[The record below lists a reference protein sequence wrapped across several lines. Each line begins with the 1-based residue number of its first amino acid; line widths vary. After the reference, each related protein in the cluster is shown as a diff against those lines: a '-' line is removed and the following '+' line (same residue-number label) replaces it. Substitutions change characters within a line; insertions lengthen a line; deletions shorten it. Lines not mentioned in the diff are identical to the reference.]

1 MSRRPFY
8 IIVFRDSTVFIFK
21 MDPLITKEGFGLQGE
36 LIVVKV
42 GTSSLTQSNG
52 SPDLDSIQ
60 SIVNQVAK
68 TVLKG
73 FKVVLVTS
81 GAVAFG
87 ISELGVKPKPKD
99 ILFQQ
104 VSASMGQAILMSYY
118 REFFKHHKIKVGQ
131 VLLSQDDLSDR
142 TSYVHICDV
151 FETLLDLGV
160 VPIVNEN
167 DVTSTDELIPVM
179 DGLRVNFSDNDVLSA
194 LIANALGA
202 DLLVILSDVDGLY
215 TMNPE
220 EPEAKLI
227 PVVESISSQ
236 IRNLADGKSRLGRG
250 GMKTKLQA
258 AEIVTSSGIPLVIA
272 NSRRHNVLTDI
283 VEGKV
288 VGTLFKPIGRMSSRK
303 RWIAYGASVKGQLK
317 VNEGAKKAIEGGASL
332 LPIGIIDV
340 SGSFNVGDVIALIDE
355 ANKEFARGITNYT
368 SEEINMIKGV
378 KTGNVENV
386 LGYIRRMEAVTR
398 KYMYMLEEK

>member
-1 MSRRPFY
+1 
-8 IIVFRDSTVFIFK
+8 
-21 MDPLITKEGFGLQGE
+21 LHGE

-60 SIVNQVAK
+60 AIVNQVAK

-118 REFFKHHKIKVGQ
+118 REFFKQHKIKVGQ

-142 TSYVHICDV
+142 SSYVHICDV

-167 DVTSTDELIPVM
+167 DVPSTDELIPVM
-179 DGLRVNFSDNDVLSA
+179 EGLRVNFSDNDVLSA

-220 EPEAKLI
+220 EPEAQLI
-227 PVVESISSQ
+227 MVVESISSQ
-236 IRNLADGKSRLGRG
+236 IRSLADGKSRLGRG
-250 GMKTKLQA
+250 GMKTKLEA
-258 AEIVTSSGIPLVIA
+258 AEIVTSSGIPMIIA
-272 NSRRHNVLTDI
+272 NSRRDNVLTDI
-283 VEGKV
+283 VEGKI
-288 VGTLFKPIGRMSSRK
+288 VGTFFKPVGRMPSRK
-303 RWIAYGASVKGQLK
+303 RWIAYGASVKGQLT

-332 LPIGIIDV
+332 LPVGIIDV

-355 ANKEFARGITNYT
+355 QNKEFARGISNYT
-368 SEEINMIKGV
+368 SEEINMIKGE
-378 KTGNVENV
+378 KTDNIQVV

-398 KYMYMLEEK
+398 KYMYILEES